1 MFRKQPQQLLHFTYS
16 IDLQWLNII
25 FATFQKYPRFLLQ
38 LNLKALGKIDKNDD

>member
-1 MFRKQPQQLLHFTYS
+1 MQKTALTATTFHIQYR
-16 IDLQWLNII
+16 QWLNII